1 MEFTSARILIV
12 DDNQDIHE
20 DIKNILNPV
29 GVNLQDWE
37 TRMLK
42 DELFGS
48 DDPSS
53 NKNGKP
59 LNISYWIDDAYQGE
73 EAIQMIRKAEEENS
87 SYSLVFMDV
96 RMPPGMDGIQTIEKI
111 WGINP
116 YTEIVICT
124 AYSDYTWDQIL
135 FKLGQTD
142 HLLFIKK
149 PFDSVSVKQ
158 IALALT
164 TKWNLERLN
173 RSHIQNLEIEVKKQ
187 TQDLENMVEKLT
199 AEIHLRK
206 EKEEQLL
213 YIANY
218 DTLTGLLNRYSF
230 YQSIYGIIN
239 SFGNLAEKKVFYL
252 LFIDID
258 GFKQVND
265 LYGHGI
271 GDLLLKEISD
281 RIKAILSEDCY
292 KLKNIT
298 GHEDRQKPGVDA
310 IFRLGGDEFTA
321 ILDVKDQEKVKQIA
335 SKLIES
341 IKNEYFINEHEIQIS
356 GSIGIS
362 VYPKDSTNGSILL
375 KYADLAMYRAKDSRG
390 IFEFF
395 DKSKDSVFIQQ
406 LTLEK
411 DLKTALSNQEIEL
424 EYQSLLNNKQEII
437 GIEALVR
444 WSHPTMGVLR
454 PDDFLCVA
462 EKSNLIIKIG
472 EYVLKTACKHLK
484 KLHEAGY
491 KGWFVLVNCT
501 IKQYYDPN
509 FSRTVN
515 QALAEAD
522 LSPEFLKLGFEEK
535 FSLQD
540 TERSLAIIN
549 ELTKDGIQFT
559 IDSLGKGKS
568 MLNLLQRLPRNTIV
582 KIDKTYVENITQ
594 NPSDKDFLLILL
606 DLMRS
611 RNLDVIVSGI
621 ETQEQLALLHSKNCI
636 FQGYYFN
643 KPKSFMDFIE
653 DLKKQ

>member
-1 MEFTSARILIV
+1 
-12 DDNQDIHE
+12 
-20 DIKNILNPV
+20 
-29 GVNLQDWE
+29 
-37 TRMLK
+37 
-42 DELFGS
+42 
-48 DDPSS
+48 
-53 NKNGKP
+53 
-59 LNISYWIDDAYQGE
+59 
-73 EAIQMIRKAEEENS
+73 
-87 SYSLVFMDV
+87 
-96 RMPPGMDGIQTIEKI
+96 
-111 WGINP
+111 
-116 YTEIVICT
+116 
-124 AYSDYTWDQIL
+124 
-135 FKLGQTD
+135 
-142 HLLFIKK
+142 
-149 PFDSVSVKQ
+149 DSVSVKQ

-173 RSHIQNLEIEVKKQ
+173 RGHIQNLEIEVKKQ
-187 TQDLENMVEKLT
+187 TQDLESMVEKLT

-239 SFGNLAEKKVFYL
+239 TFGNLAEKKVFYL
-252 LFIDID
+252 MFIDID

-281 RIKAILSEDCY
+281 RIKTILNEDCY

-298 GHEDRQKPGVDA
+298 GHEERQKPGVDA

-321 ILDVKDQEKVKQIA
+321 ILDVQDPEKVKQLA
-335 SKLIES
+335 AKLLES

-356 GSIGIS
+356 CSIGIS
-362 VYPKDSTNGSILL
+362 VYPKDSSNGSILL

-390 IFEFF
+390 VFQFF
-395 DKSKDSVFIQQ
+395 DKGKDSVFIQQ

-411 DLKTALSNQEIEL
+411 DLKTALSNNEIDL
-424 EYQSLLNNKQEII
+424 EYQSLFNNKKEII
-437 GIEALVR
+437 GIEALIR
-444 WSHPTMGVLR
+444 WSHPTMGVLQ

-462 EKSNLIIKIG
+462 EKSNLIIRIG
-472 EYVLKTACKHLK
+472 EYILKTACKHLK

-491 KGWFVLVNCT
+491 QGLFVLVNCT

-509 FSRTVN
+509 FNRIVN
-515 QALAEAD
+515 QALAEAK
-522 LSPEFLKLGFEEK
+522 LNPEFLKLGFEEK

-540 TERSLAIIN
+540 TERSLTIIN
-549 ELTKDGIQFT
+549 ELTKNGIQFT
-559 IDSLGKGKS
+559 IDGLGKGKS
-568 MLNLLQRLPRNTIV
+568 MFNLLQRLPENTIV
-582 KIDKTYVENITQ
+582 KIDKTYVENIAQ
-594 NPSDKDFLLILL
+594 NPSDQNFLLILL

-621 ETQEQLALLHSKNCI
+621 ETQEQLALLYSKNCI

-643 KPKSFMDFIE
+643 KPKSFMDFID